1 MNGTTADVTFLEM
14 EGRRVGRKSVE
25 GRSLL
30 YRRLLGRG
38 LIQREMAIYGLLDGI
53 PGIPRLIGPAGPYGF
68 YFEYRP
74 GRLFTEYT
82 SESRMP
88 AVFLDGLEET
98 VRAMHARGV
107 AHGDLGNR
115 ENILVGP
122 DFRPTVFDFGI
133 AARRDTSSILYN
145 LFVDLD
151 RRALLKYRR
160 RHSEGDYRRV
170 PPHPLERI
178 ARMLKRANLIHR
190 IGKER
195 RRRRRIKDVVH
206 LGEERWR
213 GRRPPGTR
221 IRWIRP
227 EGDERVPD

>member
-1 MNGTTADVTFLEM
+1 MKGTTADVTFLDRD
-14 EGRRVGRKSVE
+14 GRRVGRKSVE
-25 GRSLL
+25 GRGFL

-38 LIQREMAIYGLLDGI
+38 LIRREMGIYRLLEGI
-53 PGIPRLIGPAGPYGF
+53 PGIPRLIGPAGPYAF

-98 VRAMHARGV
+98 VREMHARGV

-122 DFRPTVFDFGI
+122 DFRPTIFDFGI
-133 AARRDTSSILYN
+133 AARRDGYSILYN
-145 LFVDLD
+145 LLAELD
-151 RRALLKYRR
+151 RRAIQKYRR
-160 RHSEGDYRRV
+160 RHSSGPYRRV

-178 ARMLKRANLIHR
+178 ARMLKRANLLHR
-190 IGKER
+190 MGKER
-195 RRRRRIKDVVH
+195 RKRRRIKEVVH
-206 LGEERWR
+206 LGDQRWR
-213 GRRPPGTR
+213 GRRPSGTQ

-227 EGDERVPD
+227 EEDERAPD